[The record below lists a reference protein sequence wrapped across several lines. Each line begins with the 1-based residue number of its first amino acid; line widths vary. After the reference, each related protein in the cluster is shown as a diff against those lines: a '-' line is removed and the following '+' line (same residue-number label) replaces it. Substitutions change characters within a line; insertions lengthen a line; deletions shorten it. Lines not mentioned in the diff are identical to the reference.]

1 MFLTQMKVNIKEG
14 VSNYELLVPNF
25 LLCLLLQDVL
35 FSST

>member
-14 VSNYELLVPNF
+14 VYNYELLVPYF
-25 LLCLLLQDVL
+25 LLCLLVQDVI